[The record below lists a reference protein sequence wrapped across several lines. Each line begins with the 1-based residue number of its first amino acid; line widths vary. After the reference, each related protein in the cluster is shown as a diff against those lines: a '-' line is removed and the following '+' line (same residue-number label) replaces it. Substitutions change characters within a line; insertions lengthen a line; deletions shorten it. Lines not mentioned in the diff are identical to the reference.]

1 VFRLA
6 DRLTNMCRLLGYVA
20 KAPTSIE
27 RFAGPTFNE
36 FIKLSEVHKD
46 SWGLCLVDSKQADL
60 KKSAETAATSANFA
74 AIAKEANSSGGLL
87 HFRWASPGIEVNDV
101 NAHPFSYE
109 DICFIH
115 NGALSPYDAL
125 LPEIS
130 DDLISLRKGSGDSEL
145 FFLFALTKI
154 KGKGFVPGVLDA
166 IRTIK
171 GNYDYSSINSMFLDS
186 SHLIVI
192 SEHHPDNRPSWTE
205 PNYYEVRY
213 RLDDSGCLVASSG
226 WSQSGW
232 KLMPNHSA
240 LIVDRATMKAE
251 LINL

>member
-1 VFRLA
+1 
-6 DRLTNMCRLLGYVA
+6 MCRLLGYVA
-20 KAPTSIE
+20 NSPTTLQD
-27 RFAGPTFNE
+27 FAGPTFQE

-46 SWGLCLVDSKQADL
+46 SWGLCQVEANQARL
-60 KKSAETAATSANFA
+60 KKSAETASASKTFA
-74 AIAKEANSSGGLL
+74 EVSSESIASGGLL
-87 HFRWASPGIEVNDV
+87 HFRWASPGIEVNDL

-109 DICFIH
+109 DMAFIH

-130 DDLISLRKGSGDSEL
+130 ADLLPLREGSGDSEL
-145 FFLFALTKI
+145 FFLFALSKI
-154 KGKGFVPGVLDA
+154 KKSSFVPGVLEA
-166 IRTIK
+166 IRSIK
-171 GNYDYSSINSMFLDS
+171 SSYEYSSINSMFLNSDF
-186 SHLIVI
+186 LVVI

-226 WSQSGW
+226 WTQDGW
-232 KLMPNHSA
+232 TLMPNHSA
-240 LIVDRATMKAE
+240 LIVDRRTMKGE

>member
-1 VFRLA
+1 
-6 DRLTNMCRLLGYVA
+6 MCRLLGYVA

-27 RFAGPTFNE
+27 KFAGPAFKE
-36 FIKLSEVHKD
+36 FVKLSEVHKD

-60 KKSAETAATSANFA
+60 KKSAETAATSNDFA
-74 AIAKEANSSGGLL
+74 EIAKDSSSSGGLL
-87 HFRWASPGIEVNDV
+87 HFRWASPGIDVNDV

-130 DDLISLRKGSGDSEL
+130 EDLLSLRQGTGDSEL

-154 KGKGFVPGVLDA
+154 KEQGFVPGVIDA
-166 IRTIK
+166 IKSIK
-171 GNYDYSSINSMFLDS
+171 SNYDYSSINSMFLNS

-192 SEHHPDNRPSWTE
+192 SEHHEDNRPSWTE

-213 RLDDSGCLVASSG
+213 RLDEMGCLVASSG
-226 WSQSGW
+226 WSQEGW
-232 KLMPNHSA
+232 RLMPNNSA
-240 LIVDRATMKAE
+240 LMVDRSTMKAE